1 MKKRTVKRRI
11 FISNTLMIVVTLIL
25 FFVINLGVVKIY
37 WESIEHEWEASLQT
51 IAGAKSVE
59 HMIEQWTVHQH
70 SFFLLLLADVIFC
83 IGVWIFVSSVFTG
96 NLVRHIMKPLSALEA
111 GAERIQSDVL
121 TEDIIYAGDTEFET
135 ICSAFNGMQAH
146 ILREQEKNRKY
157 EEARR
162 DMISGI
168 SHDLRTPLTAVRGTI
183 KGLIDG
189 VVTEPELRDK
199 FLRTA
204 YRRTGEM
211 NVLLDQLF
219 YVSKLETGNMPL
231 HIENID
237 PVSFIKSYAAA
248 KQEILEEEG
257 IEISAE
263 TGGCSGTAAADPQ
276 QLQRVFDNLLENS
289 RKYAETVPL
298 KIKLA
303 LSMTEKGYC
312 IRFSDNGVGVPEEKL
327 DAVFDEFYR
336 ADESRN
342 KQEGNGL
349 GLYII
354 RYLIEAMGGRVRA
367 ENAGGF
373 VVSMELRKGES

>member
-1 MKKRTVKRRI
+1 M
-11 FISNTLMIVVTLIL
+11 
-25 FFVINLGVVKIY
+25 INLGVVKIY

-199 FLRTA
+199 FLDGLSRNGRDERVA
-204 YRRTGEM
+204 GSA
-211 NVLLDQLF
+211 VLCL
-219 YVSKLETGNMPL
+219 KAGNR
-231 HIENID
+231 
-237 PVSFIKSYAAA
+237 KYAAA
-248 KQEILEEEG
+248 
-257 IEISAE
+257 
-263 TGGCSGTAAADPQ
+263 
-276 QLQRVFDNLLENS
+276 
-289 RKYAETVPL
+289 Y
-298 KIKLA
+298 
-303 LSMTEKGYC
+303 
-312 IRFSDNGVGVPEEKL
+312 
-327 DAVFDEFYR
+327 
-336 ADESRN
+336 
-342 KQEGNGL
+342 
-349 GLYII
+349 
-354 RYLIEAMGGRVRA
+354 
-367 ENAGGF
+367 
-373 VVSMELRKGES
+373 

>member
-1 MKKRTVKRRI
+1 
-11 FISNTLMIVVTLIL
+11 MI
-25 FFVINLGVVKIY
+25 
-37 WESIEHEWEASLQT
+37 A
-51 IAGAKSVE
+51 
-59 HMIEQWTVHQH
+59 
-70 SFFLLLLADVIFC
+70 
-83 IGVWIFVSSVFTG
+83 
-96 NLVRHIMKPLSALEA
+96 
-111 GAERIQSDVL
+111 
-121 TEDIIYAGDTEFET
+121 
-135 ICSAFNGMQAH
+135 
-146 ILREQEKNRKY
+146 
-157 EEARR
+157 
-162 DMISGI
+162 GI

-204 YRRTGEM
+204 YRRTSEM

-263 TGGCSGTAAADPQ
+263 TGGCAGDAAADPQ

-349 GLYII
+349 GLYIV